1 MCIYSFAYVLRPKF
15 KMVLLGDWIF
25 EKLLGRVIGDDM
37 AVIVGRSLV
46 TIVPLTSV
54 ILTFMDHYGPN
65 TP

>member
-1 MCIYSFAYVLRPKF
+1 
-15 KMVLLGDWIF
+15 MVPLGDWIF